1 MGKVRPRAV
10 MWLIITGESH
20 REWALAR
27 LLGLDTALCP
37 FLFSKSFLFSFLPV
51 NTHTHIAFFSLC
63 NACLSSVTHEG
74 RTGKDLEDLIS
85 LRQNPRERRRGQLT
99 AVTRETF
106 YLPLCLLCSAL
117 ENYNPKCF
125 FPLEFQSHL
134 VPKKERVCS
143 SFTSGFAYS
152 RTHIWL

>member
-27 LLGLDTALCP
+27 LLGLDAALCP

-106 YLPLCLLCSAL
+106 CLSAFSAVHWKSQSQMLLSPRIPKSPCSQKG
-117 ENYNPKCF
+117 E
-125 FPLEFQSHL
+125 
-134 VPKKERVCS
+134 
-143 SFTSGFAYS
+143 SF
-152 RTHIWL
+152 